1 MINVVI
7 FDKTLKWRTK
17 RNLCM
22 TYTSSFHHGTEVVR
36 GHNIR
41 DEKHVSK
48 EPHIDPNGLH
58 ETWIDEPIEQAYD
71 RIFGEA
77 VKEYN
82 AKQKRADRKIKS
94 YLQNVRQNSKLN
106 DRYEFITQVGNEKN
120 HPSAELSKVILKE
133 YLEDF
138 KKRNVSLEVIGAYFH
153 ADEIG
158 QTPHIHVDYIPV
170 GKGNKTGLK
179 IRNNLNSALKEL
191 GYETEF
197 VEVEKSGNSYK
208 KMLSAEMKFQNAER
222 EALNEI
228 CQKHELKIE
237 NPNLSP
243 ENYCSS
249 KQLREARNVR
259 LSNEKEREELEVQ
272 KKEITDKKQRLEEQE
287 KSLSDAQNGLLTRQK
302 EQDEQETRL
311 NIQASEIERKGQI
324 LSEYI
329 KNAKENSLG
338 VLDYIEKAEKD
349 KFYLITF
356 SEQKTLFKK
365 IKETLTGAWSLV
377 KKFSDKL
384 EKVTTRLNNWRQNTT
399 AENFIEIGQKMKLH
413 GFKNYE
419 ELENYEQQQ
428 KKQSKNRYQGFS
440 ISD

>member
-1 MINVVI
+1 MP
-7 FDKTLKWRTK
+7 
-17 RNLCM
+17 
-22 TYTSSFHHGTEVVR
+22 YTSSFHHGTEVVR

-41 DEKHVSK
+41 DEKHVTK

-58 ETWIDEPIEQAYD
+58 ETWIDEPIEQAYE

-82 AKQKRADRKIKS
+82 TKQKRADRKIKS

-120 HPSAELSKVILKE
+120 HPSAEVSKIILKE

-197 VEVEKSGNSYK
+197 VEVEKDGKAYK
-208 KMLSAEMKFQNAER
+208 KMLSAEMKFQNEER
-222 EALNEI
+222 EALNKI
-228 CQKHELKIE
+228 CKAHGLEIE

-259 LSNEKEREELEVQ
+259 MANKKEQEELELQ
-272 KKEITDKKQRLEEQE
+272 KQEITEKKRQLEEQE
-287 KSLSDAQNGLLTRQK
+287 KSLSDAQNGLLERS
-302 EQDEQETRL
+302 EQLFDKETRL
-311 NIQASEIERKGQI
+311 NEKDAEISRKGRILTDYMTNAKDNSLEIFKEIE
-324 LSEYI
+324 
-329 KNAKENSLG
+329 KNEEN
-338 VLDYIEKAEKD
+338 E
-349 KFYLITF
+349 FYF
-356 SEQKTLFKK
+356 PYRPRQFFQK

-399 AENFIEIGQKMKLH
+399 AEEFIEFGQKMQLH
-413 GFKNYE
+413 GFSNYE

-428 KKQSKNRYQGFS
+428 KKQSKNRYRGFS
-440 ISD
+440 MSD